1 MSGLFGDSR
10 CYPLKLR
17 EPYGCFLLA
26 DVDALKTDNKQLR
39 KRIAELAHEN
49 ALLCEQLDRVRRGV
63 A

>member
-26 DVDALKTDNKQLR
+26 DVDALKSDNKQLR

-49 ALLCEQLDRVRRGV
+49 ALLSQQLDRIRRGV

>member
-1 MSGLFGDSR
+1 MSGLLGDAR

-26 DVDALKTDNKQLR
+26 DVDALKADNKQLR

-49 ALLCEQLDRVRRGV
+49 AQLCEQLDRVRRGV

>member
-1 MSGLFGDSR
+1 MSGLMGDSR

-26 DVDALKTDNKQLR
+26 DVDALKSDNKQLR

-49 ALLCEQLDRVRRGV
+49 ALLCEQLDRIRRGV

>member
-26 DVDALKTDNKQLR
+26 DVDALKADNKQLR

-49 ALLCEQLDRVRRGV
+49 ALLCEKLDRIRRGV

>member
-1 MSGLFGDSR
+1 MSGLMGDSR

-26 DVDALKTDNKQLR
+26 DVDALKADNKNLR

-49 ALLCEQLDRVRRGV
+49 ALLCQQLDRVRRGV

>member
-10 CYPLKLR
+10 CYPLKVR

-26 DVDALKTDNKQLR
+26 DVDALKDANKGLR
-39 KRIAELAHEN
+39 KRLAELAREN
-49 ALLCEQLDRVRRGV
+49 ALLAEQLDRVRRGV